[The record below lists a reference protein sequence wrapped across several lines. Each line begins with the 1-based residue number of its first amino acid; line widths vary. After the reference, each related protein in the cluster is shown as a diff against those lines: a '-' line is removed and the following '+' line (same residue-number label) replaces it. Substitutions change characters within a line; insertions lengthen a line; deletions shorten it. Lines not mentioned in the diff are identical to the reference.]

1 MALFSFLG
9 AQPFGSMGLTS
20 QSQQQIQTP
29 SPSQQQLSQQQQHH
43 PDQQQHHNEGIS
55 EVEDRTFV
63 PKTNHNSSNIENQIK
78 TKFGQGKEKEEVIMF
93 KGLFVQLL
101 DKFLLAI
108 FSILF
113 SNYCHFTLIYLTTF
127 EGGVGDIFNSTPTT

>member
-1 MALFSFLG
+1 MVLFSFLG

-29 SPSQQQLSQQQQHH
+29 NPSQQQLSQQQQHH
-43 PDQQQHHNEGIS
+43 PDQQQQQHHNEGIS

-78 TKFGQGKEKEEVIMF
+78 TNFGQGKEKEEVIMF
-93 KGLFVQLL
+93 KGVFFQLL
-101 DKFLLAI
+101 DKFLCGANHR
-108 FSILF
+108 FSYF
-113 SNYCHFTLIYLTTF
+113 FNFRF
-127 EGGVGDIFNSTPTT
+127 ELLSFYT